1 MKEQATL
8 TVTEAQFKEMLDVTT
23 VGYHDE
29 VYINIQ
35 GGRVRLL
42 AGSPGS
48 SAGTYTDFVEAFF
61 EDVDETAGK
70 TEAYFD
76 ADEVLSYIE
85 LVSSGPSTK
94 MDVTFHGSENDR
106 LASRLVV
113 TPAGDSESF
122 EVSLVLASGQSVI
135 ESVPASLPQQFDAQN
150 RFVPP
155 GGDEPLGTEIDT
167 TIASLQKINN
177 AVSLLEE
184 LDYKPITVKG
194 GEFRLDVGEESNQ
207 KISARLPGEVTGDD
221 VSNVY
226 GGHFD
231 EIVRALEGG
240 VFLYLDE
247 GGPLEVLQEKNH
259 MTVRHL
265 LGSAK

>member
-8 TVTEAQFKEMLDVTT
+8 TVTEAQFSEMLEVTT

-29 VYINIQ
+29 VYMHIR
-35 GGRVRLL
+35 GGRTRLL

-61 EDVDETAGK
+61 ESVEGA

-94 MDVTFHGSENDR
+94 LKIQFFGTEGDN
-106 LASRLVV
+106 LANKMVI
-113 TPAGDSESF
+113 TPDSDTEDF
-122 EVSLVLASGQSVI
+122 EVSLMLSSGSSVM
-135 ESVPASLPQQFDAQN
+135 ESVPVSLPQQFDEKN
-150 RFVPP
+150 RFTNPATE
-155 GGDEPLGTEIDT
+155 EPLGTKIET
-167 TIASLQKINN
+167 TISQLQKINN
-177 AVSLLEE
+177 TVSLREE
-184 LDYKPITVKG
+184 LDYKPVTVKN
-194 GEFRLDVGEESNQ
+194 GEFRLDVGEEKNQ
-207 KISARLPGEVTGDD
+207 KIDARLAGEVEGDD
-221 VSNVY
+221 VSNLY
-226 GGHFD
+226 GGHFS
-231 EIVRALEGG
+231 EIVQVLDGG
-240 VFLYLDE
+240 VTLYLDE

-259 MTVRHL
+259 MTIRQL

>member
-8 TVTEAQFKEMLDVTT
+8 TVTEAQFKEMLGVTT

-29 VYINIQ
+29 VYMNLS

-61 EDVDETAGK
+61 EDVDGS

-85 LVSSGPSTK
+85 LVSGGPSSK
-94 MDVTFHGSENDR
+94 MEIQFLGSDENK
-106 LASRLVV
+106 LANQMIV
-113 TPAGDSESF
+113 TPAGESDDF
-122 EVSLVLASGQSVI
+122 EVSLVLPSGSSVI
-135 ESVPASLPQQFDAQN
+135 ESVPAKLPNQFDKQN
-150 RFVPP
+150 RFVSPQTE
-155 GGDEPLGTEIDT
+155 DPLGTSIDT
-167 TIASLQKINN
+167 TIGSLKKINS
-177 AVSLLEE
+177 AVSLREE
-184 LDYKPITVKG
+184 LDYKPITVEG
-194 GEFRLDVGEESNQ
+194 GEFRLDVGDEASQ
-207 KISARLPGEVTGDD
+207 KISARLPGEVEGGD

-231 EIVRALEGG
+231 EIVRSLDGG
-240 VFLYLDE
+240 VELYLDE

>member
-8 TVTEAQFKEMLDVTT
+8 TVTKAQFEELLDVTT

-29 VYINIQ
+29 VYMNIQ

-48 SAGTYTDFVEAFF
+48 AAGTYTDFVEAFF

-85 LVSSGPSTK
+85 LVSSGPSMK
-94 MDVTFHGSENDR
+94 MDVTFLGSENDR
-106 LASRLVV
+106 LANRMVI
-113 TPAGDSESF
+113 TPAGNDESF

-135 ESVPASLPQQFDAQN
+135 DSVPASLPQQFDNQN

-155 GGDEPLGTEIDT
+155 NGDEPLGTEIDT
-167 TIASLQKINN
+167 TIGSLQKINN
-177 AVSLLEE
+177 AVSLREE
-184 LDYKPITVKG
+184 LDYKPITVKD

-207 KISARLPGEVTGDD
+207 KISAQLPGKVTGDD

-231 EIVRALEGG
+231 EIVRSLEGG

-259 MTVRHL
+259 YTLRHL
-265 LGSAK
+265 LGSAR